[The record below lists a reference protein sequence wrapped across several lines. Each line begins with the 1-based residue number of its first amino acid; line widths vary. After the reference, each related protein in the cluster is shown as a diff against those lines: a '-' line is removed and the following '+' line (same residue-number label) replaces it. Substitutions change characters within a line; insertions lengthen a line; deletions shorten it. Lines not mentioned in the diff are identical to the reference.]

1 MTTKFI
7 LTVAAMAVLVASPAL
22 AQRAPRSPAPFVPG
36 LQQGGDPNVSVNG
49 RAVGRDPDP
58 NIRFELRRQA
68 PIANGSF

>member
-1 MTTKFI
+1 MTAKLV
-7 LTVAAMAVLVASPAL
+7 LTVAAMAVIASPVL
-22 AQRAPRSPAPFVPG
+22 AQRAPRSPTPFVPG

>member
-1 MTTKFI
+1 MTTNLI
-7 LTVAAMAVLVASPAL
+7 LTVAAVAVIASPAL
-22 AQRAPRSPAPFVPG
+22 AQRAPRSPQPFVPG

-49 RAVGRDPDP
+49 RAIGRDPDP